1 MFRLL
6 KHFRPIYWLVIVLL
20 VVIIYGQVQFE
31 LGLAD
36 KMGDITGLIQSQAT
50 AAEIWDVGKEML
62 LYTLGS
68 VVLTVIVG
76 FIAAR
81 IAADFSKNLRT
92 EMFEKVSSFSMQ
104 EMNQFS
110 TASLLTRTTNDIQQ
124 VTMGIVMTLRVAI
137 SAPIMAITAISKI
150 QSNSKELTLV
160 TAAAIVFMILMI
172 SLIFVLSVKKFTRL
186 QKLTDNLTGLRV
198 VRAYNA
204 EDYQEEKFDEIN
216 KDLTKTNLVV
226 NRLISIM
233 SPGMSLI
240 MNGLNLTVL
249 WFGAYLINKGSLTLP
264 AMTTF
269 TMYAMQVIMA
279 FMMMTMIFIML
290 PRASVSAKRIL
301 EVLDTPL
308 CIKNPEHAL
317 QNVDK
322 KGEIEFKNVSFRY
335 PDGEGYVLKNISFHA
350 SQGETV
356 AIIGSTGS
364 GKSSLIN
371 LIPRFFDVSEGE
383 VLVDGINVKDYDQKV
398 LRDKIGYVSQKAVLF
413 SGTIASNISY
423 GKEDATIEEIQ
434 KAAEISKSKEFIEK
448 LDDQYQAHVAQGGK
462 NFSGGQKQRLSIAR
476 AVAKDP
482 EIYIFDDSF
491 SALDYKTDKE
501 LRHALKEQTNQA
513 TTILVAQR
521 IGTILTAD
529 RILVLDQGQIV
540 GQGTHKELLKNC
552 DVYRQI
558 AYSQL
563 SKEELAYD

>member
-1 MFRLL
+1 M
-6 KHFRPIYWLVIVLL
+6 
-20 VVIIYGQVQFE
+20 
-31 LGLAD
+31 
-36 KMGDITGLIQSQAT
+36 
-50 AAEIWDVGKEML
+50 
-62 LYTLGS
+62 
-68 VVLTVIVG
+68 
-76 FIAAR
+76 
-81 IAADFSKNLRT
+81 
-92 EMFEKVSSFSMQ
+92 
-104 EMNQFS
+104 
-110 TASLLTRTTNDIQQ
+110 
-124 VTMGIVMTLRVAI
+124 
-137 SAPIMAITAISKI
+137 
-150 QSNSKELTLV
+150 
-160 TAAAIVFMILMI
+160 
-172 SLIFVLSVKKFTRL
+172 
-186 QKLTDNLTGLRV
+186 
-198 VRAYNA
+198 
-204 EDYQEEKFDEIN
+204 
-216 KDLTKTNLVV
+216 
-226 NRLISIM
+226 
-233 SPGMSLI
+233 
-240 MNGLNLTVL
+240 NLTVL

-308 CIKNPEHAL
+308 CIKNPENAL
-317 QNVDK
+317 QNEDK

-350 SQGETV
+350 NQGETV

-371 LIPRFFDVSEGE
+371 LIPRFFDVNEGE

-423 GKEDATIEEIQ
+423 GKENATMEEIQ

>member
-1 MFRLL
+1 M
-6 KHFRPIYWLVIVLL
+6 H
-20 VVIIYGQVQFE
+20 
-31 LGLAD
+31 
-36 KMGDITGLIQSQAT
+36 
-50 AAEIWDVGKEML
+50 
-62 LYTLGS
+62 
-68 VVLTVIVG
+68 
-76 FIAAR
+76 
-81 IAADFSKNLRT
+81 
-92 EMFEKVSSFSMQ
+92 
-104 EMNQFS
+104 
-110 TASLLTRTTNDIQQ
+110 
-124 VTMGIVMTLRVAI
+124 
-137 SAPIMAITAISKI
+137 
-150 QSNSKELTLV
+150 
-160 TAAAIVFMILMI
+160 
-172 SLIFVLSVKKFTRL
+172 
-186 QKLTDNLTGLRV
+186 
-198 VRAYNA
+198 
-204 EDYQEEKFDEIN
+204 
-216 KDLTKTNLVV
+216 
-226 NRLISIM
+226 
-233 SPGMSLI
+233 
-240 MNGLNLTVL
+240 
-249 WFGAYLINKGSLTLP
+249 
-264 AMTTF
+264 
-269 TMYAMQVIMA
+269 
-279 FMMMTMIFIML
+279 
-290 PRASVSAKRIL
+290 
-301 EVLDTPL
+301 
-308 CIKNPEHAL
+308 L
-317 QNVDK
+317 QNEDK

-350 SQGETV
+350 NQGETV

-371 LIPRFFDVSEGE
+371 LIPRFFDVNEGE

-423 GKEDATIEEIQ
+423 GKENATMEEIQ